1 MADEIIR
8 VNDAYYILATSTRV
22 DDRRRVLKH
31 GAPFGVFD
39 RYGDIE
45 NVGPPEF
52 GIYHQDTRFLSRLGL
67 RLGSYRPLLL
77 SSTVK
82 DDNALMT
89 VDLTNPDVPQADQ
102 AVVPRGSLHVFRS
115 KVLWEE
121 TCYAHLRL
129 HNYGRVPIHLSL
141 VLEVEAA
148 FVDLFAVRRMA

>member
-31 GAPFGVFD
+31 GDTFAVFD

-52 GIYHQDTRFLSRLGL
+52 GIYHHDTRFLSRLGL

-102 AVVPRGSLHVFRS
+102 AVVRPGSPHVFRS
-115 KVLWEE
+115 KVLWGE
-121 TCYAHLRL
+121 TCHAHPPL
-129 HNYGRVPIHLSL
+129 HNYDRRPSSL
-141 VLEVEAA
+141 
-148 FVDLFAVRRMA
+148 

>member
-31 GAPFGVFD
+31 GDTFGVFD

-52 GIYHQDTRFLSRLGL
+52 GIYHHDTRYLSRLTL

-77 SSTVK
+77 RSTGK
-82 DDNALMT
+82 GDNAVLT
-89 VDLTNPDVPQADQ
+89 VDLTNPHLPPPDGLVAP
-102 AVVPRGSLHVFRS
+102 PR
-115 KVLWEE
+115 
-121 TCYAHLRL
+121 
-129 HNYGRVPIHLSL
+129 SL
-141 VLEVEAA
+141 V
-148 FVDLFAVRRMA
+148 